1 MTTKKF
7 FTSENLE
14 LESRAIELGIKREMT
29 FNDLS
34 EDDKLDFFFKD
45 EDFTLEDALEMT
57 R

>member
-14 LESRAIELGIKREMT
+14 LESRAIELGIKREKT
-29 FNDLS
+29 FNDLP
-34 EDDKLDFFFKD
+34 EGDKLDFFFKD

>member
-14 LESRAIELGIKREMT
+14 MESRAIELGIKREMT